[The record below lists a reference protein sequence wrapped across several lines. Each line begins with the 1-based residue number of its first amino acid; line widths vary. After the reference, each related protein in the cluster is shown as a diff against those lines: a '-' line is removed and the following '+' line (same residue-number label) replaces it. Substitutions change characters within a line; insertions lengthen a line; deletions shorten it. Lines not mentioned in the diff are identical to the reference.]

1 MPISTGESNKLFR
14 VATNFDMSS
23 STALQL
29 DFTDP
34 NGTTSTLTNAT
45 TPAVTAP
52 AVAVTDPDLG
62 ALAAS
67 EYMEFATITTTFTVS
82 GTWKVCPTYTNTG
95 TTPDTIY
102 EGSVVTFTVLDG
114 C

>member
-34 NGTTSTLTNAT
+34 NGLTSTLTNLT

-52 AVAVTDPDLG
+52 AVAVTDTDLG
-62 ALAAS
+62 ALTAS
-67 EYMEFATITTTFTVS
+67 TYMEFPTEATTFTVA

-95 TTPDTIY
+95 TTPDSIY
-102 EGSVVTFTVLDG
+102 EGSVVTFNVLAG

>member
-1 MPISTGESNKLFR
+1 MAISTGESNKAFR

-34 NGTTSTLTNAT
+34 NGTVTTLTNAT

-67 EYMEFATITTTFTVS
+67 TYMEFDTISTTFTVA

-95 TTPDTIY
+95 TTPDSIY
-102 EGSVVTFTVLDG
+102 EGQVVTFSVLAG

>member
-1 MPISTGESNKLFR
+1 MPISTDESNKLFR

-23 STALQL
+23 STDLQL

-34 NGTTSTLTNAT
+34 NGVVSTLTSST

-62 ALAAS
+62 ALSAS
-67 EYMEFATITTTFTVS
+67 EYMQFATISTSFTVA
-82 GTWKVCPTYTNTG
+82 GTWKVCPTYINTSTN
-95 TTPDTIY
+95 PDSIY
-102 EGSVVTFTVLDG
+102 EGSVVTFEVVAG

>member
-1 MPISTGESNKLFR
+1 MAIKTGESNKAFR
-14 VATNFDMSS
+14 VATSYDMSS

-29 DFTDP
+29 DFIDP
-34 NGTTSTLTNAT
+34 NGVESTLTNLT

-62 ALAAS
+62 PLSAS
-67 EYMEFATITTTFTVS
+67 EYMEFDTTTLSFTVA
-82 GTWKVCPTYTNTG
+82 GVWKVCPTYTNTG
-95 TTPDTIY
+95 TSPDTIY
-102 EGSVVTFTVLDG
+102 EGSVVPFTVEAG

>member
-1 MPISTGESNKLFR
+1 MSVSVGESNRTFR

-23 STALQL
+23 FTGLQL
-29 DFTDP
+29 DFTAPD
-34 NGTTSTLTNAT
+34 GTETTITDLT
-45 TPAVTAP
+45 TPAVSAP

-62 ALAAS
+62 SLAAS
-67 EYMEFATITTTFTVS
+67 TYMQFQTITTSFTTA
-82 GTWKVCPTYTNTG
+82 GTWKVCPTYTNTA

-102 EGSVVTFTVLDG
+102 EGQLVTFSVLSG

>member
-1 MPISTGESNKLFR
+1 MAIKTGESNKLFR

-23 STALQL
+23 NTALQL

-34 NGTTSTLTNAT
+34 NGVTSTLTKLT
-45 TPAVTAP
+45 TPAVSAP
-52 AVAVTDPDLG
+52 ATPVTDPDLG
-62 ALAAS
+62 ALSAN
-67 EYMEFATITTTFTVS
+67 EYMEFPTEATTFTVA
-82 GTWKVCPTYTNTG
+82 GVWKVCPTYTDTA

-102 EGSVVTFTVLDG
+102 EGSVVTFTVEAG

>member
-23 STALQL
+23 STDLQL

-34 NGTTSTLTNAT
+34 NGVTSTLTSST

-67 EYMEFATITTTFTVS
+67 TYMQISTITTSFTVA
-82 GTWKVCPTYTNTG
+82 GTWKVCPTYTNTA
-95 TTPDTIY
+95 TTPDSIY
-102 EGSVVTFTVLDG
+102 EGSVVTFNVLAG

>member
-1 MPISTGESNKLFR
+1 MSVSVGESNRTFR

-23 STALQL
+23 FTGLQL
-29 DFTDP
+29 DFTAPD
-34 NGTTSTLTNAT
+34 NTVTTLTDLT
-45 TPAVTAP
+45 TPAVSAP
-52 AVAVTDPDLG
+52 AVAITDPDLG

-67 EYMEFATITTTFTVS
+67 TYMEFDTITTTFTIA

-102 EGSVVTFTVLDG
+102 EGQVVTFSVLAG

>member
-1 MPISTGESNKLFR
+1 MAIKTGESNKLFR
-14 VATNFDMSS
+14 VATAFDMSS
-23 STALQL
+23 NTALQL

-34 NGTTSTLTNAT
+34 NGVETSLTKLT
-45 TPAVTAP
+45 TPAVSAP
-52 AVAVTDPDLG
+52 ATPVTDPDLG

-67 EYMEFATITTTFTVS
+67 EYMQFATISTTFTVA
-82 GTWKVCPTYTNTG
+82 GVWKVCPTYTDTA

-102 EGSVVTFTVLDG
+102 EGSVVTFTVEEG

>member
-1 MPISTGESNKLFR
+1 MTISTGESNRAFR

-23 STALQL
+23 STDLQL

-34 NGTTSTLTNAT
+34 NDVTSTLTSST

-67 EYMEFATITTTFTVS
+67 TYMEFDTITTSFTVA

-95 TTPDTIY
+95 TTPDSIY
-102 EGSVVTFTVLDG
+102 EGSVVTFKVLAG